1 MAENKRIVTMNR
13 LSEQRLLEENRAL
26 HSQVARLTY
35 EYQFFLVCC
44 SNAILE

>member
-1 MAENKRIVTMNR
+1 MSQRENERVMAENKRIVTLNR

-35 EYQFFLVCC
+35 DL
-44 SNAILE
+44 